1 MSITAPPSPFLCSQA
16 EFGFVTWQSFSNRL
30 VGFAAHK
37 HYWDPVRLQWSYS
50 SDWSNE
56 YSIVLTG
63 ALFYHR
69 QVTAQH
75 FIEICSI
82 SDHFSRY
89 TVIDDLNRSHH
100 CSMCTALPH

>member
-1 MSITAPPSPFLCSQA
+1 MHVDYCTPLPSFLPSQA
-16 EFGFVTWQSFSNRL
+16 EFGFATWQSFSNRL
-30 VGFAAHK
+30 VGFVAHK

-69 QVTAQH
+69 QVTTKH
-75 FIEICSI
+75 FIEVTGSY
-82 SDHFSRY
+82 SHY
-89 TVIDDLNRSHH
+89 NIDLY
-100 CSMCTALPH
+100 